1 MTTSAIFP
9 GRCPVCE
16 GDLQFGRGL
25 DGLMLKCLQ
34 CTRVVTQSQALEILM
49 HLRRVAEEKA
59 A

>member
-9 GRCPVCE
+9 GRCPKCE

-25 DGLMLKCLQ
+25 DGPRLKCLQ
-34 CTRVVTQSQALEILM
+34 CTRVVTPNQALTILTD
-49 HLRRVAEEKA
+49 LSQVAEEKA